1 MRFTCWIPE
10 HGDTEADSLDV
21 DADEAEEAAEAYAE
35 LLCQGDSDN
44 YKTFSDG
51 PVKVMVRAVD
61 DRCLYEVDVF
71 GEATFDFYGNVR
83 GS

>member
-10 HGDTEADSLDV
+10 HGDTENDSLDV
-21 DADEAEEAAEAYAE
+21 DADEAEAAAEAYAAI
-35 LLCQGDSDN
+35 LCKSDSAD
-44 YKTFSDG
+44 YDTFSDG
-51 PVKVMVRAVD
+51 PVKIMVRAVE

-71 GEATFDFYGNVR
+71 GEATFSFYGNVR